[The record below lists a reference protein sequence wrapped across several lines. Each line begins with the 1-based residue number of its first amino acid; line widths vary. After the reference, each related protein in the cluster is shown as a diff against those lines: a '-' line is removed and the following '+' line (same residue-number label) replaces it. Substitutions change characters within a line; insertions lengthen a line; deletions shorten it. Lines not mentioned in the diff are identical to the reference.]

1 MGLPPVIRMH
11 YLLNEHDGLIKYF
24 RKLVLVN
31 NTYEYQYVM
40 RTIGKMAEK
49 VEKINM
55 AEFLIFHTDRK
66 ELGVEVYYKDEN
78 I

>member
-49 VEKINM
+49 VEKKST
-55 AEFLIFHTDRK
+55 A
-66 ELGVEVYYKDEN
+66 G
-78 I
+78 